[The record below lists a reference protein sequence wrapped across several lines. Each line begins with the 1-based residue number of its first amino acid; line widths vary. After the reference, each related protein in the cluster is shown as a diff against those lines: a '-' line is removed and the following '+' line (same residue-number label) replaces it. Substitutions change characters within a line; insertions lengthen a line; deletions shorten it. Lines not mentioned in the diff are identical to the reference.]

1 MEARK
6 LRFSDVFEIEVLK
19 YVLYVCMYKP
29 TYLHVAAMIADFVGA
44 ASFTSSTLRSL

>member
-1 MEARK
+1 M
-6 LRFSDVFEIEVLK
+6 RFSDVFEIEVLK

-29 TYLHVAAMIADFVGA
+29 TYLHVAAMIADSDFVGA